1 MMLFLEQPA
10 SVSFWISTG
19 FTYLEKAKSEIDGEI
34 FKDFFFIASKKLK
47 ICTTRK
53 NNEVFKKLKIS

>member
-1 MMLFLEQPA
+1 MLFLEQPA

-34 FKDFFFIASKKLK
+34 LKDVFHSIEKVENLYNKKK
-47 ICTTRK
+47 
-53 NNEVFKKLKIS
+53 